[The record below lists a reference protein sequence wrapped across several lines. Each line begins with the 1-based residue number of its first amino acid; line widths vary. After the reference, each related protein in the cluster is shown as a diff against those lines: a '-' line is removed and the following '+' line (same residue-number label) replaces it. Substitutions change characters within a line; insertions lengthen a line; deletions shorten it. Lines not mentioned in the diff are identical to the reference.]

1 LSIESLKNR
10 IPAFAKDV
18 KLNLSSM
25 LSDESL
31 PEQQRYGLLLA
42 CAITTRNADVVRAF
56 ESLARQHLSPQA
68 LDAARAA
75 ATVMAM
81 NNVYY
86 RFVHLSANK
95 AYETKPARLRMNV
108 IANPGVDKADFEL
121 WSLAVSAINGCGK
134 CVNAHEKVLLDA
146 GVSDDAI
153 QTAVRFASIIQSVA
167 VAIEAAE
174 GASSLSEAAE

>member
-1 LSIESLKNR
+1 MPIESLKDR
-10 IPAFAKDV
+10 LPAFAKDT

-25 LSDESL
+25 LSDETL
-31 PEQQRYGLLLA
+31 NAQQRYGLFLA
-42 CAITTRNADVVRAF
+42 CAIATRNVDVVRAF
-56 ESLARQHLSPQA
+56 EALARLHLSAQA

-86 RFVHLSANK
+86 RFVHLASNK
-95 AYETKPARLRMNV
+95 AYETKPARLRMNA

-134 CVNAHEKVLLDA
+134 CIDAHDKVLRDA
-146 GVSDDAI
+146 GVSEDAI
-153 QTAVRFASIIQSVA
+153 HTAARFAAIIQSVA
-167 VAIEAAE
+167 VALEAGEAV
-174 GASSLSEAAE
+174 AALSEAAE